1 MAQGS
6 AVQTAEGEKSLAWWK
21 SLLLPGALIAA
32 IGIILIPMPA
42 PVMDFLLAFN
52 LTLSVLILLTTVFIR
67 KPLDFSSF
75 PTVLLAV
82 VMFRLGLNIASTRL
96 ILSRAETDGTE
107 AAGRIIQAFSD
118 FVTAGNLVVGIILFL
133 IILII
138 QFVVITKGA
147 GRISE
152 VSARFTLD
160 GLPGKQMAID
170 AELQSGAITQEEAK
184 ERRLAL
190 GDEVDFYGAMDGA
203 SKFVRGDA
211 VVGLAI
217 TFINILAGMAIGL
230 TSGGHTVAETAE
242 IYTRLTIGDGLVS
255 QLPAF
260 LVAIGAALLVTR
272 SNREKKLAQDVQ
284 RQLFSRPAA
293 LMVTGGMLA
302 MLALTP
308 LPKLPLL
315 ILAVGC
321 EILAFMLWN
330 DEKKAADLQAAQ
342 DELAAKA
349 AAKEQSKKAA
359 EVQLAEAIQTE
370 AIQLELGGDLIPWL
384 DSGTTNTGTTNTGT
398 TLPASL
404 NGKGPEISSAQP
416 NLLDEIQ
423 NVRRKL
429 AQEFGFLMPAVRVT
443 GGEDLDGNAYRIRV
457 HGSVAAEQ
465 VLRLDSLLAVE
476 GPYAGGELEGL
487 KTTEPIQ
494 KRAAVWISPDLKD
507 DAEADGYEVWTPG
520 EVLTRHLAELAT
532 QFAPE
537 LLTHDDVQN
546 LLDELA
552 KTSPAAVRDVVPETL
567 SVQEIQR
574 VLQRLLAERVP
585 IRSLGRILETLGRA
599 AQRTKNPV
607 LLTEAVRAALG
618 RLITSRN
625 LDADGLLRALTL
637 SPDFEAKIAASSE
650 ISDDSVTLFPTPAEQ
665 GKWVNLL
672 TRQCQK
678 MEMLG
683 VAPVLLVSPAVR
695 PAVRELTAGITP
707 QPVVV
712 SYAEVPKNVKVQQQ
726 EMLGPES

>member
-1 MAQGS
+1 MAQRS
-6 AVQTAEGEKSLAWWK
+6 AVQAVESGKGLAWWK

-211 VVGLAI
+211 VAGLAI

-321 EILAFMLWN
+321 EILAGMLWH

-349 AAKEQSKKAA
+349 AAKERTKKAA

-370 AIQLELGGDLIPWL
+370 AIQLELGADLLAWL
-384 DSGTTNTGTTNTGT
+384 SESSDE
-398 TLPASL
+398 A
-404 NGKGPEISSAQP
+404 KPEVSP
-416 NLLDEIQ
+416 MNLLDEIQ

-476 GPYAGGELEGL
+476 GLYAGGELEGL
-487 KTTEPIQ
+487 KTSEPIQ

-625 LDADGLLRALTL
+625 LDADGLLRVLTL

-650 ISDDSVTLFPTPAEQ
+650 ISDDSVSLFPTPAEQ
-665 GKWVNLL
+665 GNWVKLL

-707 QPVVV
+707 QPVVL
-712 SYAEVPKNVKVQQQ
+712 SYAEVPKNVKIQQQ
-726 EMLGPES
+726 EMLGLES

>member
-6 AVQTAEGEKSLAWWK
+6 AVQAVESGKGLAWWK

-211 VVGLAI
+211 VAGLAI

-321 EILAFMLWN
+321 EILAGMLWH

-342 DELAAKA
+342 DELAAKT
-349 AAKEQSKKAA
+349 AAKEQTKKAA

-370 AIQLELGGDLIPWL
+370 AIQLELGADLLAWL
-384 DSGTTNTGTTNTGT
+384 PESGSAGT

-404 NGKGPEISSAQP
+404 NENGPETSSAQP

-443 GGEDLDGNAYRIRV
+443 GGEELDGNAYRIRI

-476 GPYAGGELEGL
+476 GLYAGGELEGL
-487 KTTEPIQ
+487 KTSEPIQ
-494 KRAAVWISPDLKD
+494 KRAAVWISPELRD
-507 DAEADGYEVWTPG
+507 DAEVDGYEVWTPG

-625 LDADGLLRALTL
+625 LDADGLLRVLTL

-665 GKWVNLL
+665 GNWVKLL

-707 QPVVV
+707 QPVVL

-726 EMLGPES
+726 EMLGLES

>member
-6 AVQTAEGEKSLAWWK
+6 AAQAVESGKGLAWWK

-211 VVGLAI
+211 VAGLAI

-321 EILAFMLWN
+321 EILAGMLWH

-342 DELAAKA
+342 DELAAKT
-349 AAKEQSKKAA
+349 AAKEQTKKAA

-370 AIQLELGGDLIPWL
+370 AIQLELGADLLAWL
-384 DSGTTNTGTTNTGT
+384 
-398 TLPASL
+398 
-404 NGKGPEISSAQP
+404 PESSDEAKP
-416 NLLDEIQ
+416 EVPPMNLLDEIQ

-443 GGEDLDGNAYRIRV
+443 GGEELDGNVYRIRV

-476 GPYAGGELEGL
+476 GLYAGGELEGL
-487 KTTEPIQ
+487 KTSEPIQ

-625 LDADGLLRALTL
+625 LDADGLLRVLTL

-650 ISDDSVTLFPTPAEQ
+650 ISDDSVSLFPTPAEQ
-665 GKWVNLL
+665 GNWVKLL

-707 QPVVV
+707 QPVVL

-726 EMLGPES
+726 EMLGLES

>member
-6 AVQTAEGEKSLAWWK
+6 AVQAVESGKGLAWWK

-170 AELQSGAITQEEAK
+170 AELESGAITQEEAR

-211 VVGLAI
+211 VAGLAI

-321 EILAFMLWN
+321 EILAGMLWH

-342 DELAAKA
+342 DELATRTA
-349 AAKEQSKKAA
+349 AREQSKKAS

-370 AIQLELGGDLIPWL
+370 AIQLELGADLLSWL
-384 DSGTTNTGTTNTGT
+384 PESGPAGT
-398 TLPASL
+398 TLPASFDETSA
-404 NGKGPEISSAQP
+404 GISPP

-429 AQEFGFLMPAVRVT
+429 AQEFGFLMPSVRVT
-443 GGEDLDGNAYRIRV
+443 GGEELDGNAYRIRV

-476 GPYAGGELEGL
+476 GLYAGGELEGL
-487 KTTEPIQ
+487 KTSEPIQ
-494 KRAAVWISPDLKD
+494 KRAAVWISSELRD

-625 LDADGLLRALTL
+625 LDADGLLRVLTL
-637 SPDFEAKIAASSE
+637 SPDFEAKISASSE

-665 GKWVNLL
+665 GKWINLL

-683 VAPVLLVSPAVR
+683 VAPVILVSPAVR

-726 EMLGPES
+726 EMLGLES

>member
-6 AVQTAEGEKSLAWWK
+6 GIQTVEGGNSQGWWK

-32 IGIILIPMPA
+32 IGIILIPLPA
-42 PVMDFLLAFN
+42 PVMDLLIAFN

-67 KPLDFSSF
+67 KPLDFSAF

-96 ILSRAETDGTE
+96 ILSRAEEDGTE
-107 AAGRIIQAFSD
+107 AAGLVIQAFSD

-170 AELQSGAITQEEAK
+170 AELQAGAITQEEAK
-184 ERRLAL
+184 ARRLAL

-211 VVGLAI
+211 VAGLAI
-217 TFINILAGMAIGL
+217 TFINIVAGMAIGL
-230 TSGGHTVAETAE
+230 TSGGHTLAETAE

-272 SNREKKLAQDVQ
+272 SNREKKLARDVQ
-284 RQLFSRPAA
+284 HQLFSRPAA
-293 LMVTGGMLA
+293 LAVTGGMLV

-321 EILAFMLWN
+321 EVLAFMLWQ
-330 DEKKAADLQAAQ
+330 DAKKQAAL
-342 DELAAKA
+342 DAAQAEIAARA
-349 AAKEQSKKAA
+349 AAKEQTKKAS
-359 EVQLAEAIQTE
+359 EVQLAEAIQAE
-370 AIQLELGGDLIPWL
+370 AIQLELGADLVPWL
-384 DSGTTNTGTTNTGT
+384 EAGDSGT
-398 TLPASL
+398 
-404 NGKGPEISSAQP
+404 

-423 NVRRKL
+423 NARRSL
-429 AQEFGFLMPAVRVT
+429 AREFGFLMPAVRVT
-443 GGEDLDGNAYRIRV
+443 GGEELDGNAYRIRIY
-457 HGSVAAEQ
+457 GSVVGEQ

-476 GPYAGGELEGL
+476 GLYAGGELEGL
-487 KTTEPIQ
+487 KTTEPVQ
-494 KRAAVWISPDLKD
+494 HHAAVWIQPELRD
-507 DAEADGYEVWTPG
+507 DAEADGYEVWTPC
-520 EVLTRHLAELAT
+520 EVLTRHLTELAV

-552 KTSPAAVRDVVPETL
+552 KTAPTTVRDVVPEML
-567 SVQEIQR
+567 GVREIQR

-585 IRSLGRILETLGRA
+585 VRSLGRILETLGRA

-607 LLTEAVRAALG
+607 VLTEAVRAALG

-625 LDADGLLRALTL
+625 VDADSVLHVLTL
-637 SPDFEAKIAASSE
+637 APDFEAKIAAASE
-650 ISDDSVTLFPTPAEQ
+650 ISEDSVTLFPLPAEQ
-665 GKWVNLL
+665 GEWVKLL
-672 TRQCQK
+672 TRHANRL
-678 MEMLG
+678 EMLG
-683 VAPVLLVSPAVR
+683 VSAVLLVSPAIR
-695 PAVRELTAGITP
+695 PAVSELVAGITP
-707 QPVVV
+707 RLVVL
-712 SYAEVPKNVKVQQQ
+712 SYSEVPKNVKIKQQ
-726 EMLGPES
+726 EILTLE

>member
-6 AVQTAEGEKSLAWWK
+6 AVQAVESGKGLAWWK

-211 VVGLAI
+211 VAGLAI
-217 TFINILAGMAIGL
+217 TFINIVAGVAIGL

-370 AIQLELGGDLIPWL
+370 AIQLELGADLLSWL
-384 DSGTTNTGTTNTGT
+384 DSGTTNTGTTNTGTTNTGTTNTGT

-537 LLTHDDVQN
+537 LLMHDDVQN

-625 LDADGLLRALTL
+625 LDADGLLRALT
-637 SPDFEAKIAASSE
+637 
-650 ISDDSVTLFPTPAEQ
+650 
-665 GKWVNLL
+665 
-672 TRQCQK
+672 
-678 MEMLG
+678 
-683 VAPVLLVSPAVR
+683 
-695 PAVRELTAGITP
+695 
-707 QPVVV
+707 
-712 SYAEVPKNVKVQQQ
+712 
-726 EMLGPES
+726 

>member
-6 AVQTAEGEKSLAWWK
+6 AAQAVESGKGLAWWK

-211 VVGLAI
+211 VAGLAI
-217 TFINILAGMAIGL
+217 TFINIVAGMAIGL

-321 EILAFMLWN
+321 EILAGMLWH

-342 DELAAKA
+342 DELAAKT
-349 AAKEQSKKAA
+349 AAKEQTKKAA

-370 AIQLELGGDLIPWL
+370 AIQLELGADLLAWL
-384 DSGTTNTGTTNTGT
+384 
-398 TLPASL
+398 
-404 NGKGPEISSAQP
+404 PESSDEAKP
-416 NLLDEIQ
+416 EVPPMNLLDEIQ

-443 GGEDLDGNAYRIRV
+443 GGEELDGNVYRIRV

-650 ISDDSVTLFPTPAEQ
+650 ISDDSVKLFPTPAEQ
-665 GKWVNLL
+665 GKWINLL

-683 VAPVLLVSPAVR
+683 VVPVLLVSPAVR

-712 SYAEVPKNVKVQQQ
+712 SYAEVPKNV
-726 EMLGPES
+726 